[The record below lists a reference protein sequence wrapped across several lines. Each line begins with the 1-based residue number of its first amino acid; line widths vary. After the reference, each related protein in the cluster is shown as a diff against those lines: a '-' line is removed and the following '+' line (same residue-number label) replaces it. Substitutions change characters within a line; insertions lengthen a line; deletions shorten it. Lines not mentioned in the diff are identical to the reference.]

1 MVWDKRHK
9 KKGFLTKWWTILM
22 VNNMLVFV
30 SMLICNGLGAAQDP
44 SLLAGQDLHLTAPL
58 ILSSPA
64 PMADWDQALL
74 MDEGVT
80 VQIGDNRLTSRSAV
94 VWLQRQGAEQADFGT
109 GISYLARVYLEGAV
123 SVQQGRK
130 AKATPIMHYDVT
142 GAEVLIAQFRVTGE
156 VFAQTTEK
164 TQIRP
169 ELLTDY
175 DLYNRALNAA
185 RTIPTGPA
193 LKASAM
199 VPEPARVIASP
210 ADTYREPPA
219 LSPAIARQLE
229 PVMEPAAGEAETAQ
243 TQPEKEPVETFPVHL
258 SAAWEPVPLIERQT
272 LPDGSQIITASGR
285 FYLWHKIAEDEGMH
299 ETMIEFM
306 ADNLVL
312 FLGEEEFDLETD
324 QQGSQIGSGQ
334 VEAVYLSGNIVM
346 TEGPRTTRADE
357 IYYDFINQRAL
368 VVNASMRMFD
378 EGRGIPVYL
387 RAEQLARVSQDI
399 YEAQNITLTNSEF
412 YFPQMSLTASKMV
425 LLTGEALE
433 QHRALME
440 EAEKP
445 TDAEA
450 QLSDVTAR
458 LGRFPF
464 FKWDRLRTD
473 FAQPDLP
480 LSRIRFGSDSEFG
493 TSVETRWYLFK
504 LMGMKEPDWLKARLA
519 ADYFSERGPGGGIE
533 AEWETDN
540 TFGEMVGYV
549 IDDRG
554 RDDLGRTANRRNLDP
569 EQDVRGR
576 FSFRHRHYL
585 PDNWQLT
592 TEFSYLSDR
601 NFLEWLY
608 RDEFYAEKEQET
620 VVYLKKIEDN
630 WGFSILGKVRINDF
644 ENTVEQLPSVEYHRT
659 GQSFWDDQ
667 LTFYSDSQLARLRS
681 RYDDE
686 AINLGPQQTTNF
698 YTFAAT
704 RNEVDLPLQFDTIKL
719 VPFVAGSYAYED
731 NYGFQRELD
740 GTLTDRED
748 SIFLGEAGLRGSTMF
763 WKEDPFV
770 RSDFW
775 DVHGIRHIV
784 MPYFETVAYQA
795 SDSVAD
801 MRDVAHIGLLQR
813 WQTHRGSEENPR
825 TLDWMRLNL
834 EATWVSNDADDSIGP
849 GELFGNG
856 NRIYEDPSM
865 IGPFRTYGPAE
876 FVFND
881 PSIPL
886 LLRRDDS
893 FYGMVRDTASG
904 DFVWR
909 LSDTMT
915 VLSDLNFDINSGDVQ
930 QFNVG
935 VSRYVYP
942 DISYYIGSRYLR
954 PVLIRVDENGDG
966 TADINEEG
974 SHAFVTAVT
983 YRINPRYAVS
993 FSQEYNFDFG
1003 KSVRSDFALIRQYH
1017 RLFYALTVSL
1027 DQSLKRNAVMISIWP
1042 QGVDELAVGSRKYTG
1057 LTGQVVE
1064 D

>member
-1 MVWDKRHK
+1 
-9 KKGFLTKWWTILM
+9 M

-30 SMLICNGLGAAQDP
+30 SMLICNGLGAGQDP
-44 SLLAGQDLHLTAPL
+44 SLLAGQDLHLTAPVMV
-58 ILSSPA
+58 SSVS

-80 VQIGDNRLTSRSAV
+80 VQIGDNMLTSRSAV
-94 VWLQRQGAEQADFGT
+94 VWLQKQGAEQADFGT
-109 GISYLARVYLEGAV
+109 GISYVARVYLEGAV
-123 SVQQGRK
+123 SVQQGSK

-142 GAEVLIAQFRVTGE
+142 GAEVLVAQFRVTGE

-164 TQIRP
+164 TQIDAG
-169 ELLTDY
+169 LLADY
-175 DLYNRALNAA
+175 ELYNRALKAA

-199 VPEPARVIASP
+199 VPDPERVIAGPAETFDEPSVMSP
-210 ADTYREPPA
+210 EV
-219 LSPAIARQLE
+219 ARQLQ
-229 PVMEPAAGEAETAQ
+229 PVMEPGVAQAETAQ
-243 TQPEKEPVETFPVHL
+243 AEEPAKEPVETYPVHL
-258 SAAWEPVPLIERQT
+258 SAAWEPVPMIERQT
-272 LPDGSQIITASGR
+272 LPDGSQIVTASGR
-285 FYLWHKIAEDEGMH
+285 FYLWHKIAESDGIP

-306 ADNLVL
+306 ADSLVL
-312 FLGEEEFDLETD
+312 FVGSEKFDLETD
-324 QQGSQIGSGQ
+324 QQGSQVGSGQ
-334 VEAVYLSGNIVM
+334 VEAVYLAGNIVM

-357 IYYDFINQRAL
+357 IYYDFVNQRAL
-368 VVNASMRMFD
+368 VVNASMRMYD

-387 RAEQLARVSQDI
+387 RAGQLARVSRDI
-399 YEAQNITLTNSEF
+399 FEAKDITLTNSEF

-433 QHRALME
+433 QHRALTE
-440 EAEKP
+440 EQERDTEAE
-445 TDAEA
+445 ARMY
-450 QLSDVTAR
+450 DVTAR
-458 LGRFPF
+458 IGKFPF
-464 FKWDRLRTD
+464 FKWKRLRTD
-473 FAQPDLP
+473 FAQPDIP
-480 LSRIRFGSDSEFG
+480 LSRIRFGNDSEFG
-493 TSVETRWYLFK
+493 TSIETRWHLFR
-504 LMGMKEPDWLKARLA
+504 LLGYKEPKWIEARLA

-533 AEWETDN
+533 SEWDTDN
-540 TFGEMVGYV
+540 AFGEMIGYV
-549 IDDRG
+549 MEDRG
-554 RDDLGRTANRRNLDP
+554 EDDLGRTANRRNLDP
-569 EQDVRGR
+569 DQDVRGR
-576 FSFRHRHYL
+576 FSFRNRAYL

-592 TEFSYLSDR
+592 TEVSYLSDR
-601 NFLEWLY
+601 NFLEWMY
-608 RDEFYAEKEQET
+608 RDEFYADKEQET
-620 VVYLKKIEDN
+620 VVYLKKIQDN
-630 WGFSILGKVRINDF
+630 WGFSVLGKVRINDF
-644 ENTVEQLPSVEYHRT
+644 ENTVEQLPTIEYHRT

-667 LTFYSDSQLARLRS
+667 LTFYSDSQFGRLKN
-681 RYDDE
+681 RYDDD
-686 AINLGPQQTTNF
+686 ATGLGPQQTSDF
-698 YTFAAT
+698 FSFAST
-704 RNEVDLPLQFDTIKL
+704 RNEVDLPLQLDTIKL
-719 VPFVAGSYAYED
+719 VPFAAGSYAYED

-740 GTLTDRED
+740 GGLADRED
-748 SIFLGEAGLRGSTMF
+748 DVFLGELGLRGSTMF

-770 RSDFW
+770 RSEFW

-784 MPYFETVAYQA
+784 TPYFETVTYQA

-801 MRDVAHIGLLQR
+801 MRDVAHVGVQQR

-825 TLDWMRLNL
+825 TVDWMRLNL
-834 EATWVSNDADDSIGP
+834 ATTWVGNDADDSIGP
-849 GELFGNG
+849 GQVFAPGTM
-856 NRIYEDPSM
+856 IYDDPSM

-886 LLRRDDS
+886 LLRRNDS
-893 FYGMVRDTASG
+893 FYGMVRDTANG

-915 VLSDLNFDINSGDVQ
+915 VLSDMNFDINSGNVQ

-942 DISYYIGSRYLR
+942 DISYYVGSRYLR

-966 TADINEEG
+966 TVDINEEG
-974 SHAFVTAVT
+974 SHAFVTAIT
-983 YRINPRYAVS
+983 YRISPRYAVS
-993 FSQEYNFDFG
+993 FAQEYNFDFG

-1027 DQSLKRNAVMISIWP
+1027 DQSLKRNSVMISVWP

>member
-1 MVWDKRHK
+1 MVWDKRHR
-9 KKGFLTKWWTILM
+9 KKGFLNKWWTILM

-30 SMLICNGLGAAQDP
+30 SMLICNGVGAAHDP

-64 PMADWDQALL
+64 PMSGWDQALL

-94 VWLQRQGAEQADFGT
+94 VWLQRQGGEQADFGT
-109 GISYLARVYLEGAV
+109 GISYLARVYLEGTV

-156 VFAQTTEK
+156 VFAQTSEK
-164 TQIRP
+164 TQIPP

-175 DLYNRALNAA
+175 DLYNRALKAA

-210 ADTYREPPA
+210 ADTYKEPPA
-219 LSPAIARQLE
+219 MSPAVARQLA
-229 PVMEPAAGEAETAQ
+229 PVMEPGQAV
-243 TQPEKEPVETFPVHL
+243 PESEPEPVETFPVHL

-285 FYLWHKIAEDEGMH
+285 FYLWHKIAANDGMS

-306 ADNLVL
+306 ADSLVL
-312 FLGEEEFDLETD
+312 FLGKEEFDLETNP
-324 QQGSQIGSGQ
+324 QGSQIGSGQ

-357 IYYDFINQRAL
+357 IYYDFVNQRAL
-368 VVNASMRMFD
+368 VVNASMRMYD

-387 RAEQLARVSQDI
+387 RAEQLSRVSKDI
-399 YEAQNITLTNSEF
+399 FEAKNVTLTNSEF

-425 LLTGEALE
+425 LLTGEALQ
-433 QHRALME
+433 QHRALTQAE
-440 EAEKP
+440 EP
-445 TDAEA
+445 DTDAEA
-450 QLSDVTAR
+450 RMYEVTAKI
-458 LGRFPF
+458 GRFPF
-464 FKWDRLRTD
+464 FKWNRFRTD
-473 FAQPDLP
+473 FAQPDIP

-493 TSVETRWYLFK
+493 TSIETRWHLFR
-504 LMGMKEPDWLKARLA
+504 LLGMKEPDWMKARLA
-519 ADYFSERGPGGGIE
+519 ADYFGKRGPGGGVE

-540 TFGEMVGYV
+540 AFGEMIGYV
-549 IDDRG
+549 IDDHG
-554 RDDLGRTANRRNLDP
+554 SDDLGRTPNRRNLEPDR
-569 EQDVRGR
+569 DVRGR
-576 FSFRHRHYL
+576 FSFRNRHFL

-592 TEFSYLSDR
+592 TEVSYLSDR
-601 NFLEWLY
+601 NFLEWMY
-608 RDEFYAEKEQET
+608 RSEFYSDKDQET
-620 VVYLKKIEDN
+620 LVHLKKIQDN

-644 ENTVEQLPSVEYHRT
+644 ENTVEQLPSLEYHRT
-659 GQSFWDDQ
+659 GQSFWDDH
-667 LTFYSDSQLARLRS
+667 LTFYSHSQLARFRS
-681 RYDDE
+681 RYDDD
-686 AINLGPQQTTNF
+686 AVALGLQQTSEF

-704 RNEVDLPLQFDTIKL
+704 RNEVDLPLELNTIKL
-719 VPFVAGSYAYED
+719 VPFVAGSYGYED
-731 NYGFQRELD
+731 HYGFQTALD
-740 GTLTDRED
+740 GTQIGRED
-748 SIFLGEAGLRGSTMF
+748 NVFLGEAGLRGSTMF

-775 DVHGIRHIV
+775 DVRGIRHIV
-784 MPYFETVAYQA
+784 TPYFETVAYQA
-795 SDSVAD
+795 SDSAAD
-801 MRDVAHIGLLQR
+801 MRDVVHIGMLQR

-834 EATWVSNDADDSIGP
+834 AATWVSNDADSSIGP
-849 GELFGNG
+849 GDIFNS
-856 NRIYEDPSM
+856 NTMIYRDPSM

-886 LLRRDDS
+886 LLRRNDS
-893 FYGMVRDTASG
+893 FYGMVRDTATG

-915 VLSDLNFDINSGDVQ
+915 VLSDMNVDINSSRVQ

-954 PVLIRVDENGDG
+954 PVLIRVDEDDDG
-966 TADINEEG
+966 NVDINEEG
-974 SHAFVTAVT
+974 SHSFVTAIT
-983 YRINPRYAVS
+983 YRISPRYAVS

-1003 KSVRSDFALIRQYH
+1003 KSIRSDFALIRQYH
-1017 RLFYALTVSL
+1017 RLFYALTFSL
-1027 DQSLKRNAVMISIWP
+1027 DQSLKRNTVMISIWP

-1057 LTGQVVE
+1057 LTGQVIE